1 LGGGF
6 LVGGGGVGGGGG
18 GSLGVGEATSI
29 SAEAILAEH
38 NEGCKE
44 EWASCG
50 PNGLRLGY
58 IEFDMGDGRA
68 GRGETAHEDA
78 CELQYTQQG
87 HLVQRVEIARGP
99 YTEIAE
105 SCL

>member
-1 LGGGF
+1 MGK
-6 LVGGGGVGGGGG
+6 GGVGWGGRGGG
-18 GSLGVGEATSI
+18 TSI

-58 IEFDMGDGRA
+58 IEFEMGDGRA
-68 GRGETAHEDA
+68 GRGERAHEDA